1 MIWRLHVA
9 WGGYFYSLTRR
20 AESSSGKGRVAVA
33 LPPRAPK
40 TVGPR
45 VSLPP
50 EAEALKKSSHVWA
63 GFWLRGVQP

>member
-1 MIWRLHVA
+1 MGIFTALPDELIVA
-9 WGGYFYSLTRR
+9 EER
-20 AESSSGKGRVAVA
+20 AAVAVA
-33 LPPRAPK
+33 LPPRTPK

-50 EAEALKKSSHVWA
+50 EAEALKESSHVWA